1 MLNSASI
8 RAISHAKFS
17 HRFIKPCYGSYCFA
31 SLPAFITFLLTGQGQ
46 NVLPL
51 DVLSNLPTRY
61 DKVVFFLIDA
71 FGWKLFERFANK
83 SLFLKRVM
91 NEGVASKLTSQFPS
105 TTAAHVT
112 CIHTGLDV
120 GQSGIYEWQYYEP
133 LVDDIISPLLFSFAH
148 DKLTRETLKQA
159 GIPAAL
165 FFPQPT
171 LFRSLQERNVISHV
185 FQHRTYATST
195 YSSIVF
201 RGANVHPY
209 DTFQESLAQLNH
221 LLKQETHTPAYY
233 FLYFDRIDA
242 ISHQYGPYSKQC
254 ELAVNHFLALMNDFL
269 SNAGHSETGKTLVIM
284 TADHGQVEVD
294 PQTTFYLNKEL
305 YGVERWFKT
314 GAKGCPLVPAGSAR
328 DMFLYVKESC
338 VDQIIPLLQ
347 QRLAGKAEVYRT
359 QEMLEQRFFGQAAP
373 SPALQTRLGNVVI
386 LPYANETVWWYEEGN
401 FSMHFRGH
409 HGGLMPEEM
418 EIPLLVLPV

>member
-8 RAISHAKFS
+8 RTVNHAKFS
-17 HRFIKPCYGSYCFA
+17 HRFVKPCYGSYCFS
-31 SLPAFITFLLTGQGQ
+31 SLPAFIDFLLTGQGQ

-61 DKVVFFLIDA
+61 DKVVFFFIDA
-71 FGWKLFERFANK
+71 FGWKFFERFANK
-83 SLFLKRVM
+83 SAFLKRVL
-91 NEGVASKLTSQFPS
+91 NEGVVSKLTSQFPS

-133 LVDDIISPLLFSFAH
+133 LVDDIISPLLFSFAR

-159 GIPAAL
+159 GIPATL

-171 LFRSLQERNVISHV
+171 LFRTLQERGVVSHV
-185 FQHRTYATST
+185 FQYHTYAAST

-209 DTFQESLAQLNH
+209 NTLQESFAQLRQLLLQENH
-221 LLKQETHTPAYY
+221 APAYY

-254 ELAVNHFLALMNDFL
+254 EAAIDNLLTLLSESFAKALH
-269 SNAGHSETGKTLVIM
+269 GKTGKTLFIM

-294 PQTTFYLNKEL
+294 PRTTFYLNKEFC
-305 YGVERWFKT
+305 GIERWFKT

-328 DMFLYVKESC
+328 DMFLHIKEDC
-338 VDQIIPLLQ
+338 VDRVITLLQ
-347 QRLAGKAEVYRT
+347 QRLDGKAEVYRT
-359 QEMLEQRFFGQAAP
+359 QELLAQRFFGQHEP
-373 SPALQTRLGNVVI
+373 LPALLNRLGNVVI
-386 LPYANETVWWYEEGN
+386 LPYANETVWWYEEGK

-409 HGGLMPEEM
+409 HGGLTPEEM
-418 EIPLLVLPV
+418 EIPLLVLPL